1 MYKNIYDI
9 CIIGAGASGLVAAI
23 ESSRRGLSCVVVDK
37 NKKAGMKL
45 YATGNGRCNL
55 TNDTWEEDT
64 YYENEFV
71 DRVFD
76 YLYRETGMRQ
86 RTFILDYF
94 KGLGVNT
101 VNKDGY
107 FYPSS
112 MQASSVVWALLDAAR
127 ALNIEIKNK
136 TTCISIDALNLSDI
150 IDDVNTI
157 DDSIFDL
164 KTIYRVNTIA
174 KDSETGEETVSEI
187 IARNIIIAT
196 GGQSQ
201 AKLGAQSSEMAK
213 KLFSSLRVPYEE
225 FQSGLCPVKCYEDL
239 SALAGVRTR
248 ARLSVAGHRELGEVQ
263 ITEDGLSGIV
273 TFNMSYYM
281 KPGSPISIN
290 LLPKTSED
298 EFAEHFNAIQK
309 EFPNKRLDSFI
320 NGYINDKLASYMISK
335 FYGTP
340 DIKFTLKDVTE
351 TGIRGL
357 YQEITEWKLTVLE
370 KGTFDSSQA
379 SIGGILT
386 DVISPSTMQIS
397 PDRTLGGGIYAVGE
411 ATDVIGKCGG
421 YNLTYAFITGYIAGN
436 SVE

>member
-136 TTCISIDALNLSDI
+136 T
-150 IDDVNTI
+150 DVN
-157 DDSIFDL
+157 
-164 KTIYRVNTIA
+164 
-174 KDSETGEETVSEI
+174 E
-187 IARNIIIAT
+187 
-196 GGQSQ
+196 SQ
-201 AKLGAQSSEMAK
+201 T
-213 KLFSSLRVPYEE
+213 
-225 FQSGLCPVKCYEDL
+225 L
-239 SALAGVRTR
+239 S
-248 ARLSVAGHRELGEVQ
+248 Q
-263 ITEDGLSGIV
+263 
-273 TFNMSYYM
+273 
-281 KPGSPISIN
+281 
-290 LLPKTSED
+290 
-298 EFAEHFNAIQK
+298 
-309 EFPNKRLDSFI
+309 
-320 NGYINDKLASYMISK
+320 
-335 FYGTP
+335 
-340 DIKFTLKDVTE
+340 
-351 TGIRGL
+351 
-357 YQEITEWKLTVLE
+357 
-370 KGTFDSSQA
+370 
-379 SIGGILT
+379 
-386 DVISPSTMQIS
+386 
-397 PDRTLGGGIYAVGE
+397 
-411 ATDVIGKCGG
+411 
-421 YNLTYAFITGYIAGN
+421 N
-436 SVE
+436 S